1 MTELQSPQTQAA
13 NPAYVLTDASGRQF
27 ASLAPAAQPPS
38 AHQVASAPPTA
49 AVPHCCSHHDSGQQ
63 PSSRGQFKAS
73 AVGVG
78 TAGAL
83 VVGAVVVALL
93 LSVAVVA
100 VAVGVS
106 AVAITCCVL
115 VMRSLASYR

>member
-1 MTELQSPQTQAA
+1 MTEHTSSQTSQ
-13 NPAYVLTDASGRQF
+13 AYVLTDASGRQF
-27 ASLAPAAQPPS
+27 ASLAPAAQPP
-38 AHQVASAPPTA
+38 AEQVVAVGPHAMAAPS
-49 AVPHCCSHHDSGQQ
+49 CCSHHGQGQQ
-63 PSSRGQFKAS
+63 VPGRRQFKPS

-83 VVGAVVVALL
+83 AVGVVLVSLL

-100 VAVGVS
+100 VAVGIS

-115 VMRSLASYR
+115 VMRSLTTYR

>member
-1 MTELQSPQTQAA
+1 MTEHTNSQTSQ
-13 NPAYVLTDASGRQF
+13 AYVLTDASGRQF
-27 ASLAPAAQPPS
+27 ASLAPAAQPP
-38 AHQVASAPPTA
+38 AEHAVAVGPHTNAAPS
-49 AVPHCCSHHDSGQQ
+49 CCSHHDHGQQ
-63 PSSRGQFKAS
+63 APARRQFKPS

-83 VVGAVVVALL
+83 AVGVVLVSLL

-100 VAVGVS
+100 IAVGIS

-115 VMRSLASYR
+115 VMRSLTTYR